1 MKIQYFL
8 TLLFVL
14 TISFV
19 KGQPTGQISGQL
31 EAEKNTTYS
40 LLLKRVQDSVLVKA
54 ELSTPDLK
62 FLFEFIP
69 QDVYFLEIRQLEHVL
84 HRSDSFRLNQ
94 AQLVLPPI
102 KIATLNHELKEIKV
116 VQNKAILEQKADKLI
131 YHVEHTLEAPSNDAL
146 QVMQK
151 APGVTVDQ
159 NGSISMRG
167 KRGVQVMINGKP
179 TYLSGA
185 QLANLLR
192 TTQAAQIARIEVIS
206 NPSSKY
212 DAEGNAGIVNIILKK
227 DQKRGSNGMIVLSY
241 GHGKYH
247 KSANGINFNVRG
259 KKLNFFSSLNVSDNV
274 GFNDLQLYR
283 QFYSAGQYQGAYRQY
298 NYLLFPSSSGIAK
311 FSLDYYVHAKH
322 TLGISTQGS
331 RTQFNP
337 EADNI
342 AFVENPQG
350 IDTSYYTSTSRSR
363 ERYANFSVNLYSKHL
378 LDSAGTEIS
387 TDWDYAQYGNWANQY
402 FTTRYFTLQDIEYR
416 PLQLLHAETDG
427 KLNILSGKADLT
439 KTLPKSWGKL
449 EAGWKSS
456 YVKSDQDIAYYN
468 HATGAVT
475 FDSSQSNHFV
485 YSENINALYLS
496 HSFDFKKIGV
506 QWGWRA
512 EQTVANGKQILNGQS
527 FHRNYWQLFPTLF
540 LSHTINASHQVGLSF
555 SRRIQRPGYDLMN
568 PVRLFI
574 DATTYKTGNPY
585 LIPQNSYIAELNH
598 TWKQTWLTSVSATW
612 INQSITEVLI
622 PDETQTN
629 ITIQTNKNLN
639 RQFIL
644 AISESA
650 NLKPVRWWT
659 MQFEVNP
666 YYSFY
671 AGVLANMPIR
681 SGMWS
686 FNAKSMHMIQLPRAF
701 TFQADAFFQFRE
713 QYSFSSIEPFGA
725 LNLSFQKTFKNKR
738 TSIRLS
744 ANDVF
749 YSSRFRGSSR
759 YTNYYEQFYVQR
771 DSRTVVLA
779 LTHRYGKSTVP
790 GAKKRASGAEDEKQ
804 RAGKNV

>member
-1 MKIQYFL
+1 MKQYL
-8 TLLFVL
+8 LCLLFVL
-14 TISFV
+14 GIV
-19 KGQPTGQISGQL
+19 LAHGQPSGQISGEL
-31 EAEKNTTYS
+31 LAEKNGTYS
-40 LLLKRVQDSVLVKA
+40 LLLKRAQDSMLVKA
-54 ELSTPDLK
+54 ELSNPDLK
-62 FLFEFIP
+62 FVFEFIP
-69 QDVYFLEIRQLEHVL
+69 QDLYFLEVRQLEQVL
-84 HRSDSFRLNQ
+84 YRSDSFRLQ
-94 AQLVLPPI
+94 QPQLVLSPISLNTPQHGLREI
-102 KIATLNHELKEIKV
+102 KI
-116 VQNKAILEQKADKLI
+116 VQQKAILEQKADKLI

-151 APGVTVDQ
+151 APGITVDQ
-159 NGSISMRG
+159 NGTISMRG

-212 DAEGNAGIVNIILKK
+212 DAEGNAGIINIILKK

-247 KSANGINFNVRG
+247 KSANGINYNLRE
-259 KKLNFFSSLNVSDNV
+259 KKLNLFSSLNVSDNV

-283 QFYSAGQYQGAYRQY
+283 QFYTAGNYQGAYRQY
-298 NYLLFPSSSGIAK
+298 NYLLFPSRSGIAK
-311 FSLDYYVHAKH
+311 IGLDYYPNSRH
-322 TLGISTQGS
+322 TLGWSAQGS
-331 RTQFNP
+331 TTRFNP
-337 EADNI
+337 KADNI
-342 AFVENPQG
+342 AYVENPFG
-350 IDTSYYTSTSRSR
+350 LDTSYYTSTSRSR
-363 ERYANFSVNLYSKHL
+363 ERYSNLSVNLYSKHV
-378 LDSAGTEIS
+378 LDSSGSEIS
-387 TDWDYAQYGNWANQY
+387 TDWDYANYGNTALQH
-402 FTTRYFTLQDIEYR
+402 FTTRYFTMQDIEYR

-427 KLNILSGKADLT
+427 RLYIFSGKADLT
-439 KTLPKSWGKL
+439 KTLSKNWGKL
-449 EAGWKSS
+449 EAGIKSS
-456 YVKSDQDIAYYN
+456 YVKSDQDIAYYD
-468 HATGAVT
+468 HANGVVH

-496 HSFDFKKIGV
+496 HSFDIRKLGV

-512 EQTVANGKQILNGQS
+512 EQTVAKGKQLLNGQS
-527 FHRNYWQLFPTLF
+527 FQRNYWQLFPTLF
-540 LSHTINASHQVGLSF
+540 LSRTINASHQVGLSF

-650 NLKPVRWWT
+650 NVKPLRWWT

-671 AGVLANMPIR
+671 SGILANMPIR

-701 TFQADAFFQFRE
+701 TLQADAFFQYRE
-713 QYSFSSIEPFGA
+713 RYSFSSIEPFGA
-725 LNLSFQKTFKNKR
+725 LNLSLQKTFKNKR
-738 TSIRLS
+738 TSLRLS

-771 DSRTVVLA
+771 DSRTLVLA
-779 LTHRYGKSTVP
+779 ITHRYGKSTVP